1 MSDPIKR
8 LIWLRSFVCVVVT
21 ALLVAPLLL
30 PGTADARVRSRG
42 SGHGDTAGDSTSHFG
57 NLPDGG
63 SAPPPRYE
71 LALVDEESGVGVAVL
86 DIGGSGGEKTFLGE
100 SLAVVG
106 GKDALH
112 VEGECP
118 ACDELRG
125 MYSNG
130 DLSALYCASIVPE
143 KADMPMVSYVIPLE
157 GMSDAV
163 VYQCVDGELVTKEC
177 EIRDNAAW
185 FASTAQTPFGIRSEG
200 AEASTAQESA
210 SAEDAATT
218 SNKPMIVIPEDDDE
232 DENVV
237 EGGESEDSE
246 GEEALLS
253 EGDDN
258 DAGSLSGERQVLLF
272 PLGAI
277 AVVAVV
283 IVAAYILLDPKRGSK
298 K

>member
-1 MSDPIKR
+1 MSNPIKC
-8 LIWLRSFVCVVVT
+8 LPWLRSFVCVVVI

-30 PGTADARVRSRG
+30 PDTADARVRSRG
-42 SGHGDTAGDSTSHFG
+42 GGHGDTAGDSTSHFG

-86 DIGGSGGEKTFLGE
+86 DIGGTGGEKTFLGE

-106 GKDALH
+106 GKNALH

-130 DLSALYCASIVPE
+130 DLSALYCVSIVPE
-143 KADMPMVSYVIPLE
+143 KADMPMVSYVVPLE

-200 AEASTAQESA
+200 TEASTAQGPA

-218 SNKPMIVIPEDDDE
+218 SNKPMIVVPEDDDE
-232 DENVV
+232 DAV
-237 EGGESEDSE
+237 EGSESEDSE
-246 GEEALLS
+246 GEDALLG
-253 EGDDN
+253 EGDD
-258 DAGSLSGERQVLLF
+258 DDTGSLSEDKQALLF
-272 PLGAI
+272 SLGAI
-277 AVVAVV
+277 AVVAAVM
-283 IVAAYILLDPKRGSK
+283 VAAYILLDPKRGSK